1 MNVVSIFIGLAA
13 FLLLLLTLLRPVIGA
28 IGAWIALLMALV
40 GVVAGMLAHRANG
53 RNINLVV
60 IAVAIARL
68 VLGGGLI

>member
-13 FLLLLLTLLRPVIGA
+13 FLLLLLTLLLPVIGA

-40 GVVAGMLAHRANG
+40 GVVAGMLAHRTNG

>member
-13 FLLLLLTLLRPVIGA
+13 FLLLILTLLLPVIGA

-40 GVVAGMLAHRANG
+40 GVVAGMLAHRTNG
-53 RNINLVV
+53 RNINFVV

>member
-13 FLLLLLTLLRPVIGA
+13 FLLLVLTLLIPVIGA
-28 IGAWIALLMALV
+28 IGAWIALLIALV
-40 GVVAGMLAHRANG
+40 GVVAGMLAHRTNG

-68 VLGGGLI
+68 LLGGGLI

>member
-13 FLLLLLTLLRPVIGA
+13 FLLLILTLLLPVIGA
-28 IGAWIALLMALV
+28 VGAWIALLMALV
-40 GVVAGMLAHRANG
+40 GVVAGMLARRTNG

-68 VLGGGLI
+68 MLGGGLI

>member
-13 FLLLLLTLLRPVIGA
+13 FLLLLLTLLIPVIGA
-28 IGAWIALLMALV
+28 IGAWIALLIALV
-40 GVVAGMLAHRANG
+40 GVVAGMLAQRTNG

-68 VLGGGLI
+68 LLGGGLI

>member
-13 FLLLLLTLLRPVIGA
+13 FALLILTLLIPVIGA

-40 GVVAGMLAHRANG
+40 GVVAGMLAQRTNG

>member
-13 FLLLLLTLLRPVIGA
+13 FLLLILTLLIPVIGA
-28 IGAWIALLMALV
+28 LGAWIALLMALV
-40 GVVAGMLAHRANG
+40 GVVAGMLAHRTNG

-68 VLGGGLI
+68 LLGGGLI

>member
-1 MNVVSIFIGLAA
+1 MNLVSIFIGLAA
-13 FLLLLLTLLRPVIGA
+13 FLLLLLTLLLPVIGA

-40 GVVAGMLAHRANG
+40 GVVAGMLADRTNG

-60 IAVAIARL
+60 IAVAIGRL